1 VNGRL
6 HDWRTALKECVA
18 LEKAIYYLE
27 LVRKWHESGRV
38 TVPLVD
44 VIEIW
49 IPCILYCENHVGE
62 KNITI
67 LLRRQLDKYNGPKM
81 NFIDAMDNTFQT
93 KVLGSMTSPPHWRLK
108 HSKNAEG
115 QIQIDPLQVRN
126 QTARKMV
133 QKIDVIAEDA
143 VSDGDHAFKAKV
155 VSAVGSYREA
165 MKLLMMHRSLVNEK
179 KKQFQDLIEDFYLQW
194 IELFGEEGI
203 TNYIHLLGSGHML
216 YFLEW
221 YNCLYIYS

>member
-179 KKQFQDLIEDFYLQW
+179 KKNSFKISLRIF
-194 IELFGEEGI
+194 IC
-203 TNYIHLLGSGHML
+203 SG
-216 YFLEW
+216 
-221 YNCLYIYS
+221 